1 MSGNNL
7 LTFHNVRKYF
17 PIMKGIVVRKTI
29 GYVKAVDGVSFS
41 LGRGE
46 TLGLVGE
53 SGSGKSTIGR
63 LVLRLLEPT
72 SGRISFNGEDL
83 SQLKGEKLK
92 TFRRRVGVVFQ
103 DPFSSLDP
111 RKNILN
117 IVAEPLR
124 VHGFEGN
131 HEERVFEL
139 LEKVG
144 LRPEDAYKHP
154 HQFSGGQRQ
163 RIAIARALA
172 LSPDLVVADEPLSSL
187 DVSVQAKIINLLQ
200 DLKRE
205 LGLSYLFISHD
216 VSVVRQISEVIC
228 VLYLG
233 KVMELGDV
241 EEVLNLPLHPYTQAL
256 LASIPVPDPRVM
268 RTRPPKPLYGEIP
281 SPINPP
287 QGCRFHPRCPY
298 AKQVC
303 RRTEPLLE
311 KVGKNHYVACHLWR
325 ELETS
330 R

>member
-1 MSGNNL
+1 MSGDIL
-7 LTFHNVRKYF
+7 LTFQNVKKYF
-17 PIMKGIVVRKTI
+17 PIVKGVILRKTK

-41 LGRGE
+41 FKRGE

-53 SGSGKSTIGR
+53 SGSGKSTIGK
-63 LVLRLLEPT
+63 LVLRLIEPT
-72 SGRISFNGEDL
+72 SGQILFNGQDL
-83 SQLKGEKLK
+83 SQLKDKKLK
-92 TFRRRVGVVFQ
+92 SFRRRVGVVFQ

-111 RKNILN
+111 RKNIMN
-117 IVAEPLR
+117 IIAEPLR
-124 VHGFEGN
+124 VHGFEGD
-131 HEERVFEL
+131 HKERVIEL

-144 LRPEDAYKHP
+144 LRPADAYKYP

-172 LSPDLVVADEPLSSL
+172 LSPDLVVADEPVSSL

-205 LGLSYLFISHD
+205 LGLTYMFIAHD
-216 VSVVRQISEVIC
+216 LSVVRQISEVIC

-241 EEVLNLPLHPYTQAL
+241 EEVLNHPLHPYTQAL
-256 LASIPVPDPRVM
+256 LTSIPIPDPQIM
-268 RTRPPKPLYGEIP
+268 RSKPLKLLSGEIP

-287 QGCRFHPRCPY
+287 QGCRFHSRCPY
-298 AKQVC
+298 AKEIC
-303 RRTEPLLE
+303 RGVEPLLE
-311 KVGKNHYVACHLWR
+311 KGGRNHYVACHLWR
-325 ELETS
+325 ELETL